1 MDINALMRQAQSMQK
16 QMQKKQKEV
25 EAQEFTITSNGGAIT
40 ITIMGDK
47 TVKSIDIDEDLI
59 DKENKEMLQE
69 MLVIAILSLLG
80 AYSPSSVHGISAPPS
95 MIISFVLKNSIPS
108 RFKS

>member
-25 EAQEFTITSNGGAIT
+25 EAKEFVVTSNGGAIT

-47 TVKSIDIDEDLI
+47 TVKNIEIDEDLI
-59 DKENKEMLQE
+59 EVENKEMLQE
-69 MLVIAILSLLG
+69 MLVIAINEAIVKVENEMSSAMNG
-80 AYSPSSVHGISAPPS
+80 ATGG
-95 MIISFVLKNSIPS
+95 MNIPGL
-108 RFKS
+108 F